1 MNTTKNS
8 TGNSFENTKVLMAL
22 MGLEIGGAETH
33 VLELCK
39 ALKQR
44 GLDVYVVSNGGVYEK
59 ELIACGVKHFKLP
72 LHNKNIKNLVS
83 SYFSLKRIIAES
95 DIQLVH
101 AHARIPA
108 FLCGR
113 LQKKLGFTFVTTTHL
128 NFNTAVHYRLLTNW
142 GDATLAVSQD
152 IREYLVEN
160 YKFPRERIIVSVNGI
175 NTNSFHS
182 GIDCS
187 DIISEFAL
195 SSEKKRIVYM
205 SRLDKDRSGPAH
217 NLVEIASDIH
227 SKNEN
232 TEIIIVGGGNDFA
245 AIKEKA
251 RLANAALGKE
261 YIKMTDS
268 RTDTAKFLAAADI
281 FVGVS
286 RSALEAMACEKPTI
300 LAGGQGYLGIFS
312 EQTLEAAIN
321 TNFTCRGHAKPTSEA
336 LRNDIFTLLDASPD
350 KLADLGK
357 FSKNIIDES
366 YSLDKMADDTLRL
379 YTSVRKSPRPIDVT
393 ISGYYGSN
401 NHGDEAILRA
411 ITDDLRSIKPDIN
424 ITVIS
429 RRPKYTRSMHNV
441 DSLHRFNFIGIR
453 RTLKRTNLLVM
464 GGGTLIQDLTSTR
477 SLAYYVFV
485 MNSAA
490 KSRTKVMLYANGIG
504 PLKQDKNK
512 RRAVA
517 ALENVEKITLR
528 DESSRA
534 VLQELGLKNSKI
546 LVTADPAY
554 RFTNSVPEAGKPL
567 LDKIDLTGKRYFC
580 VSIRDWKS
588 LKEDFVTEMAV
599 FCDYISEKHG
609 LSPLFIPMQPSN
621 DAEVSTKVLE
631 ETKRR
636 GYYLDESFTIEEIL
650 SVVSG
655 AEFLVGMRLHSVI
668 YGAATATPVI
678 GLVYDPKVAAMFNDL
693 NQKYYLKLREISS
706 GRLITL
712 AEEVLSRR
720 DEISA
725 ELKIA
730 AAPMIEKAQDNAR
743 IAHQIINRYLF

>member
-1 MNTTKNS
+1 M
-8 TGNSFENTKVLMAL
+8 NSFENTKVLMAL

-83 SYFSLKRIIAES
+83 SYFSLKRIIRDN
-95 DIQLVH
+95 DIRLVH

-108 FLCGR
+108 FLCGK

-152 IREYLVEN
+152 ICEYLVDN
-160 YKFPRERIIVSVNGI
+160 YKIPRDKIIVSVNGI
-175 NTNSFHS
+175 NSEAFHRN
-182 GIDCS
+182 IDFS
-187 DIISEFAL
+187 SISTEFSL
-195 SSEKKRIVYM
+195 DPQKKRIVFL
-205 SRLDKDRSGPAH
+205 SRLEKNTSPPAFR
-217 NLVEIASDIH
+217 LIEIATEIH
-227 SKNEN
+227 DRNPN
-232 TEIIIVGGGNDFA
+232 TEIIIVGGGA
-245 AIKEKA
+245 ELPHLETKA
-251 RLANAALGKE
+251 SEVNTALGKQ
-261 YIKMTDS
+261 YIKLTGG
-268 RTDTAKFLAAADI
+268 RTDVAKFISSADI
-281 FVGVS
+281 FIGVS
-286 RSALEAMACEKPTI
+286 RAALEAMACEKPTI
-300 LAGGQGYLGIFS
+300 LAGYQGYLGIFDS
-312 EQTLEAAIN
+312 NTFDAASAS
-321 TNFTCRGHAKPTSEA
+321 NFTCRSHGETTTDA
-336 LRNDIFTLLDASPD
+336 LRKDIFALLDASPD
-350 KLADLGK
+350 KLHELGTYAR
-357 FSKNIIDES
+357 EVVLGH
-366 YSLDKMADDTLRL
+366 YSLDKMTDDTLRL

-401 NHGDEAILRA
+401 NHGDEAILKA
-411 ITDDLRSIKPDIN
+411 ITADLRCIKPNIN

-429 RRPKYTRSMHNV
+429 KRPKDTRSIHRV
-441 DSLHRFNFIGIR
+441 DSVHRFNLVGIR
-453 RTLKRTNLLVM
+453 RALKHTNLLIM

-485 MNSAA
+485 MNTAA

-512 RRAVA
+512 RRAVT
-517 ALENVEKITLR
+517 ALEDVDKITLR
-528 DESSRA
+528 DESSRI
-534 VLQELGLKNSKI
+534 VLQELGLQNSNI

-554 RFTNSVPEAGKPL
+554 RFTNNAPEAGRQL
-567 LDKIDLTGKRYFC
+567 LDKIDLTGKKYFC

-599 FCDYISEKHG
+599 FCDYISEKYDI
-609 LSPLFIPMQPSN
+609 SPLFIPMQPSN
-621 DAEVSTKVLE
+621 DAEISTQVLE
-631 ETKRR
+631 ATKRR
-636 GYYLDESFTIEEIL
+636 GYYLDENFTIEEIL
-650 SVVSG
+650 SVVGS

-668 YGAATATPVI
+668 YGAAAATPVM

-693 NQKYYLKLREISS
+693 NQKYYLNLQEIAS

-712 AEEVLSRR
+712 AEEVLEHR
-720 DEISA
+720 DEIKA
-725 ELKIA
+725 ELEQA
-730 AAPMIEKAQDNAR
+730 AAPMVAKARENAT
-743 IAHQIINRYLF
+743 IAYQIINRDLF